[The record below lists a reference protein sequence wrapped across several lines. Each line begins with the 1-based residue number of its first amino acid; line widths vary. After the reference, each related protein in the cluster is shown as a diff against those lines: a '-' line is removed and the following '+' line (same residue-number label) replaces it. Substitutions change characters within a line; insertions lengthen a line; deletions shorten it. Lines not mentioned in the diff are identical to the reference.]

1 MHLSYNITRGC
12 DSVMYHVC
20 RVMYVTCMRLVCG
33 VYYDHLDGKETAMKI
48 KGMARQRKYDKA
60 RYGMRVDGASVRTVQ
75 ANLAHRRN
83 KKRRTE

>member
-1 MHLSYNITRGC
+1 MCGN
-12 DSVMYHVC
+12 DSVKCHIV
-20 RVMYVTCMRLVCG
+20 RVMYVTCIGLVCG